1 MNARAPAA
9 ATTRVILVLAALHL
23 LAFVDR
29 TALSGVLPLVRGEV
43 AMNDA
48 QAGWLIGTAFALP
61 YAATALALAAIMRGR
76 RASVGWLAGGV
87 LAWTAAAIASAA
99 ATSLVTLSL
108 ARALLGVG
116 QGVFVPLAVAWLI
129 DQAGEK
135 RASALATFASGATVG
150 RSIALLLVGTLLWL
164 LAIIFARTNIAHW
177 RWLLALTAIP
187 NLLILPVLLRASP
200 RAVST
205 PSIEGEQATPWH
217 ALAAFFAVAI
227 APLILAQAAGGWMPT
242 LFVRQAGITAAQAA
256 TLLGLVTLATGWV
269 GQSVCGWLLARRPA
283 LVAYLPLIVLIALA
297 ATLVPFA
304 LLTQARTIPAMVAC
318 VVAAN
323 LMLGVSGFAGLFG
336 VQALIPP
343 AARASVNGIY
353 FALVT
358 LIAVGSGPL
367 LAGLLAESG
376 WSTAAALLGTG
387 VIATLACAAAVVM
400 SRVTFHAAL
409 RSSGGGI
416 IPLAGR

>member
-9 ATTRVILVLAALHL
+9 ATTRVILVLATLHL

-43 AMNDA
+43 AMDDA
-48 QAGWLIGTAFALP
+48 QAGGLIGTAFALP
-61 YAATALALAAIMRGR
+61 YAATALGIAAIMRGR

-87 LAWTAAAIASAA
+87 LVWTAAAIASAA

-108 ARALLGVG
+108 ARALLGIG

-129 DQAGEK
+129 DHAGEK
-135 RASALATFASGATVG
+135 RAPALATFASGATIG

-164 LAIIFARTNIAHW
+164 LALTLAQTHVAHW
-177 RWLLALTAIP
+177 RWLLALTAVP
-187 NLLILPVLLRASP
+187 NLLILPLLLRASP
-200 RAVST
+200 AAVT
-205 PSIEGEQATPWH
+205 APLIEGEAPAPWP
-217 ALAAFFAVAI
+217 ALAIIFAVAI

-242 LFVRQAGITAAQAA
+242 LFVRQAGMTAAQAA
-256 TLLGLVTLATGWV
+256 TLLGLVSLATGWV
-269 GQSVCGWLLARRPA
+269 GQAACGWLLARRSA
-283 LVAYLPLIVLIALA
+283 LIAHLPLIVLVALA
-297 ATLVPFA
+297 ATLIPFS
-304 LLTQARTIPAMVAC
+304 LLTQARALPAMVAC

-323 LMLGVSGFAGLFG
+323 LLLGVSSFAGLFG

-376 WSTAAALLGTG
+376 LPIAAALLGTG
-387 VIATLACAAAVVM
+387 MIATLACAAAVGAG
-400 SRVTFHAAL
+400 RATLRAGL
-409 RSSGGGI
+409 RSGGSGI
-416 IPLAGR
+416 VPLAGR